1 MKMFRSL
8 VGDQFAKEVHLDR
21 PPRTIG
27 ERIFRFSVYFFIVSS
42 IAGGLAEF
50 AGVDKKIGDGMG
62 FLMWPFSVLF
72 MFSFIYML
80 AFAYVRYVRPMKV
93 QQAKTTATG
102 EEPIQTSETTRG
114 K

>member
-1 MKMFRSL
+1 MLRSL

-27 ERIFRFSVYFFIVSS
+27 ERVFRFSVYFFIVSS
-42 IAGGLAEF
+42 ILGGLAEF
-50 AGVDKKIGDGMG
+50 AGVDKKIGESMG

-80 AFAYVRYVRPMKV
+80 AFAYVRYVRPQKV
-93 QQAKTTATG
+93 RRSSDSSVSG
-102 EEPIQTSETTRG
+102 EPIQSATDQRP
-114 K
+114 